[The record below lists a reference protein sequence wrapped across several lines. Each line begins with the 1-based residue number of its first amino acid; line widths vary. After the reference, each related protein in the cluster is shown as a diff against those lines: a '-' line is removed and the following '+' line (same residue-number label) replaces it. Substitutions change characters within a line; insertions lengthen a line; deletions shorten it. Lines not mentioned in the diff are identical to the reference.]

1 MRALTSI
8 ALAALALLTAA
19 ESAAR
24 EILIPNVVAFARGS
38 HDSLWGTEVR
48 LINPTTSPKS
58 FRVVDWIGSPRQ
70 VPYEVTVPA
79 GQTKTV
85 GGFQLYANW
94 PHGTPPLEVTD
105 QAEFGAALCE
115 ADEGLITLSRVLTS
129 TVAASPEDER
139 ITICSPNSGEYVY
152 PPRAPFAACNWGVG
166 PILYADRSFF
176 EPGALQNLLML
187 NPRRNHYRTNLV
199 IVNGDPMES
208 TVSIVVTNA
217 TGTTARVDRTVPGR
231 TYYQLNDIYDL
242 PELRGLEE
250 LSEDTAYFAQ
260 RATVTCSTR
269 CYAIGY
275 VISNHNNTV
284 SVVEPR

>member
-1 MRALTSI
+1 MRPFTSI
-8 ALAALALLTAA
+8 ALAALALLTAP

-38 HDSLWGTEVR
+38 YDSLWGTEVR

-70 VPYEVTVPA
+70 VPYEVIVPA
-79 GQTKTV
+79 GQTTSA
-85 GGFQLYANW
+85 GGFGLYSAW
-94 PHGTPPLEVTD
+94 RQEPQSMSVTGE
-105 QAEFGAALCE
+105 AEYGAAICE
-115 ADEGLITLSRVLTS
+115 VDEGLIVLSRVLTS
-129 TVAASPEDER
+129 TVSEPPWLDGVSACA
-139 ITICSPNSGEYVY
+139 PNSGEYLY
-152 PPRAPFAACNWGVG
+152 AGPFHFGACNWGVG
-166 PILYADRSFF
+166 PILYADRGFY
-176 EPGALQNLLML
+176 EPEVPQNLLML

-199 IVNGDPMES
+199 IVNGDSTES
-208 TVSIVVTNA
+208 TISIVVTNA
-217 TGTTARVDRTVPGR
+217 TGTTARIDRTVPGR

-242 PELRGLEE
+242 PELHELEE